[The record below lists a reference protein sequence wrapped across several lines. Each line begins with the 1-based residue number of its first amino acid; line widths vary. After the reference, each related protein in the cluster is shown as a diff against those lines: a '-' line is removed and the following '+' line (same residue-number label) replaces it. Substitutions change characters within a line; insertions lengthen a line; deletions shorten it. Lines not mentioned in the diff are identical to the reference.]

1 MFTKLFN
8 RQPPRPA
15 EPPVTSPAPLA
26 EHVPVSPGPVAP
38 AGARQLNLRMRP
50 RRNRADAWTRRL
62 VAENRLTTDDLILPV
77 FALDGENRREPV
89 ASMPGVERLSL
100 DLLVAYVAEAVDLGI
115 PAVALFPVTPP
126 ELKTEDGREATN
138 PDNLMCRTIR
148 TLKSQFPDLG
158 LVGDVAL
165 DPYTSH
171 GHDGLI
177 RDGVILNDEL
187 VEVLVAQALAQA
199 DAGIDILAP
208 SDMMDGRIG
217 AIRDALDGQGHQWCG
232 SAPTP
237 PNTHHPSTARSA
249 TP

>member
-15 EPPVTSPAPLA
+15 EPPVTSPVPL
-26 EHVPVSPGPVAP
+26 VDPVPVAP
-38 AGARQLNLRMRP
+38 ARRARQLNLRMRP

-100 DLLVAYVAEAVDLGI
+100 DLLVAHVAEAVDLGI

-158 LVGDVAL
+158 F
-165 DPYTSH
+165 
-171 GHDGLI
+171 
-177 RDGVILNDEL
+177 
-187 VEVLVAQALAQA
+187 
-199 DAGIDILAP
+199 
-208 SDMMDGRIG
+208 GRRRG
-217 AIRDALDGQGHQWCG
+217 ARPLHQ
-232 SAPTP
+232 PRP
-237 PNTHHPSTARSA
+237 
-249 TP
+249 